1 MAIDIQRIPAALPIT
16 QLDRAPKPASRVEP
30 ESMPATKLDTNAPGV
45 ERRRDPERRRRR
57 RSKDPLDR
65 RLGAERRRR
74 SIDIEV

>member
-1 MAIDIQRIPAALPIT
+1 MTIDIHRIPSLPIT

-30 ESMPATKLDTNAPGV
+30 ESMPAAKLDANAPSV

-57 RSKDPLDR
+57 RKDPFDR
-65 RLGAERRRR
+65 RLGAERRRN

>member
-1 MAIDIQRIPAALPIT
+1 MAIDIHRIPSLPIT

-30 ESMPATKLDTNAPGV
+30 ESMPADKPEANAPSV
-45 ERRRDPERRRRR
+45 ERRRDPERRRRGR
-57 RSKDPLDR
+57 GKDPLDR

>member
-1 MAIDIQRIPAALPIT
+1 MAIDIRNIPAIPIT

-30 ESMPATKLDTNAPGV
+30 ESVPTSKLNSEAPTV

-57 RSKDPLDR
+57 GRSPMDR
-65 RLGAERRRR
+65 RLGTERRRG